1 MTYDILT
8 RKKVTARFRGFLV
21 LKCIID
27 KISYNIYYIIVLI
40 ILGILENKMSMLR
53 DTLRVECRL

>member
-1 MTYDILT
+1 MVMTYDILT

-27 KISYNIYYIIVLI
+27 KISYNIYYNVVNNIRRIRKQNVVH
-40 ILGILENKMSMLR
+40 S
-53 DTLRVECRL
+53 LRVECRL